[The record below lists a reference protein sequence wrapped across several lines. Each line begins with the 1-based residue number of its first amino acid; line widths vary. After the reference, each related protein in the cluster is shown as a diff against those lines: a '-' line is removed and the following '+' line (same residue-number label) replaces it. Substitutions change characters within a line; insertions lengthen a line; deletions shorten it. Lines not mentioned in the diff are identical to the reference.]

1 MPPSPHSPWSPT
13 RDTAAQSLRQILIL
27 KIFMNYRQTLYL
39 KILLNTGGLN
49 SEDNF
54 ELRADLNSEDNF
66 ELRADL
72 NSEDHF
78 ELWTLY
84 LKILLNTGG
93 LNSEDNF
100 ELRTLY
106 LKILLNYRRRDAIQ
120 DDCHH
125 LCCSDLGERIP
136 RRADCCARFIIR
148 DHATGYG
155 RVHHDQQENLIPEGL
170 YKPRPALCHRKT
182 SQRIR
187 DPITRDSNLV
197 SIAHRIFPRVDY
209 SDPGASPENLDQRTI
224 FFKPKTE
231 TIHFCHNCCYD
242 FCDSR
247 NCICNRSNNRQFH
260 LP

>member
-1 MPPSPHSPWSPT
+1 MMRGIIRIREGGLKSYFYFHFTVGNYRAVVWRHMPPSPHSPWSPT

-27 KIFMNYRQTLYL
+27 KIFMNYRQ
-39 KILLNTGGLN
+39 
-49 SEDNF
+49 
-54 ELRADLNSEDNF
+54 
-66 ELRADL
+66 
-72 NSEDHF
+72 
-78 ELWTLY
+78 TLY